1 VVSFPS
7 SLLHLEP
14 RQCRSAARVAPETYR
29 ALGRQVARYLYPSR
43 ISDDQRRSREAW
55 AATEGRRDLMTSRS
69 GGWIVTRHELA
80 HLAVALKALPEN
92 KTKSLEDLALEACRF
107 LLYCQNVLEDVDSN
121 YSKWH
126 LPQNREALKKL
137 SKPETAR
144 LVTGQ
149 KRRDRAVA
157 WFDRF

>member
-1 VVSFPS
+1 M
-7 SLLHLEP
+7 
-14 RQCRSAARVAPETYR
+14 A
-29 ALGRQVARYLYPSR
+29 
-43 ISDDQRRSREAW
+43 
-55 AATEGRRDLMTSRS
+55 
-69 GGWIVTRHELA
+69 GGWIVQRHELA

-121 YSKWH
+121 PSKWH

-157 WFDRF
+157 WFDRFHAFLSHSNEILDESTRKDRVPLWDDYEKSGSWPEWYLDWLKAVFAQWRKYEESRLQSERKKI